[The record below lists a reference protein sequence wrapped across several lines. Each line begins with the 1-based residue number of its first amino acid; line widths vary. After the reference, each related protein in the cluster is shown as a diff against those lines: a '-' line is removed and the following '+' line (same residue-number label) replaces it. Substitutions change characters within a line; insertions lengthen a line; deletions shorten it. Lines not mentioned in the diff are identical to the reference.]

1 VDATPV
7 NRSCLPAVSP
17 GTMRKFFYENSL
29 TIVLLA
35 ITLAAL
41 VGNALTGWHQFNEE
55 QQDFSQPVLAFW
67 PYLTTGHFI
76 ESVFENWESEFLQMG
91 CYVMFTIWL
100 RQKGSADS
108 KQVDGSGDEV
118 DREPDPHKT
127 DAPWPV
133 RRGGW
138 VLAIYRR
145 SLTLALFALFIA
157 SFWLHAYGAAR
168 NHNHEEAL
176 KGKPAH
182 ETTVSILTTSEFWF
196 QSLENWQSEFLSV
209 GMVVVLSIYLR
220 QHGSPESKPVDAPHA
235 ETGE

>member
-1 VDATPV
+1 
-7 NRSCLPAVSP
+7 
-17 GTMRKFFYENSL
+17 MRKFLYENSL
-29 TIVLLA
+29 TLVLLL
-35 ITLAAL
+35 ITLGAL
-41 VGNALTGWHQFNEE
+41 AGQALTGWHQFNAA
-55 QQDFSQPVLAFW
+55 QRDFGQATIGLGA
-67 PYLTTGHFI
+67 YLTTGHFV

-118 DREPDPHKT
+118 DREPDPNKK
-127 DAPWPV
+127 DAPGPV

-138 VLAIYRR
+138 VLAVYRR
-145 SLTLALFALFIA
+145 SLTLALFSLFA
-157 SFWLHAYGAAR
+157 VSFVLHAYGAAR

-182 ETTVSILTTSEFWF
+182 ETTLSILGTSEFWF

-209 GMVVVLSIYLR
+209 ATVVVLSIFLR
-220 QHGSPESKPVDAPHA
+220 QHGSPESKPLDAAHD